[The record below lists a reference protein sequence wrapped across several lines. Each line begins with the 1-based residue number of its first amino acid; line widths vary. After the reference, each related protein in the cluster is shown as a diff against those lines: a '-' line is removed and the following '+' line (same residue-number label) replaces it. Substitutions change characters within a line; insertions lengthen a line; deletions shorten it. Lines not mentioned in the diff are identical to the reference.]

1 MTKHNL
7 TKHLSWL
14 ITSNP
19 AVPPAP
25 NTPRHGQSS
34 QRVTFLEPER
44 PSLTESQ
51 PLEVPVLGVQAA
63 SAQKNARSPQTAP
76 EFARPLFPASALN
89 AQDKD
94 DMARLH
100 SAPKSNNKHRLLSET
115 IPVALQNPSL
125 TSRTP
130 GKSLTDNYSAR
141 YDRRTEG
148 KCSLRFLA
156 CLGLHDNSADI
167 ASSISRTTTKRQVQS
182 SSQLFAPGSRSARQ
196 EPLALDLTRDYDH
209 TSSSST
215 VEAFGDARPVWRE
228 DSATRKE
235 PLVDKGKK
243 RKSDELELDELQAV
257 HPLRL
262 SQGSFTAIDAFSDDG
277 TPSKA
282 FPTPRKTTM
291 QRPSKRISSSRD
303 RALQL
308 SAVDKDFDDDLD
320 SPNTLGKHTDH
331 IALRSPSHGSPCGL
345 SGSQPLRLKAE
356 PKPEPYNSSSSRRV
370 AIADSEEE
378 YDEGESA
385 EWNPLVKSEATT
397 CVDRPLHAPSSQ
409 IRISQQPV
417 KAENISDEPGSA
429 TLRQEGSI
437 GQPQIAHTGSGAS
450 PFQRDSPTK
459 LPTTY
464 TPSQPLTSS
473 DGSNAPAYYADAFA
487 VQAFLNWQHNRLQAF
502 LDDLCTKKRSLVDAI
517 YNCDAGRSTT
527 LMPIEEMERLAHSCN
542 TKIEA
547 INRLL
552 SLREDHL
559 QLSKQREQVKTYI
572 ISAIQENQDPSS
584 KDAESLKILTQ
595 RISQIERGI
604 SRNLVEASLP
614 NFEHLASLH
623 GGAVTPRTAFNLTG
637 EHSTTLV
644 QSTQANPYLQ
654 LPAESNA
661 GSSKSS
667 GLANA
672 QYVQQTQQPHNVPG
686 TPKRNMIDSTS
697 RMHTSPLRTYTSSA
711 PSKGNTAYFSPKK
724 PKLPQHESLKDV
736 RGSVSNS
743 SPSKDPF
750 GGCPVDDMSVFGDE
764 ENDENCYQTNM
775 ASPPGIGRDD
785 DEYGQEDDDVD
796 MLQVAEELE
805 NQHKR
810 PVTQLN
816 RDYRN
821 VFAETSGN
829 APHPDPPKPPAAF
842 APLPPQNSQ
851 MQHRWSKDVKA
862 AMKDRFHLRGFRPN
876 QLEAINATLAGKDAF
891 VLMPTGGGKSLCY
904 QLPSIIS
911 SGKTQGV
918 TVVISPLLSL
928 MQDQVEHLQKLKVQA
943 LLINSEVTSE
953 HRKLVQGCLRDAKP
967 ERFCQLLYI
976 TPEMINKSQAMLSIF
991 RDLHLRRKL
1000 ARIVI
1005 DEAHC
1010 VSQWGHDFRPDY
1022 KLLGEVRQQFRGVP
1036 VIALTATATE
1046 NVKLD
1051 VIHNLGI
1058 QNCEVFTQSFNRPNL
1073 TYEVRSKG
1081 KAKEVLESM
1090 AETIT
1095 KSYRNQS
1102 GIIYCLSKK
1111 NCQDVAEKLRE
1122 EYQIKAHHYHAALE
1136 PEEKKRVQK
1145 DWQNG
1150 THHVIVATIAFG
1162 MGIDKPD
1169 VRYVIHHTI
1178 PKSLEGYYQ
1187 ETGRAGRDGKRSGC
1201 FLYYGYQDTSAL
1213 KRMIDDGE
1221 GSWEQKERQ
1230 RKMLRNVV
1238 QFCENRSDCRRVQVL
1253 NYFNE
1258 SFKREDCAGS
1268 CDNCTSNSTFETQDL
1283 SEFAVAA
1290 INLVRR
1296 VEHDNVTLLHCVDV
1310 LRGGKNKKMT
1320 ELQHDKLEEYGR
1332 GSRLD
1337 RGTVERLFYRLISEE
1352 ALTEHN
1358 KINKA
1363 GFAIQYV
1370 HVSNSVPGYRQE

>member
-1 MTKHNL
+1 
-7 TKHLSWL
+7 
-14 ITSNP
+14 
-19 AVPPAP
+19 
-25 NTPRHGQSS
+25 
-34 QRVTFLEPER
+34 LEPER
-44 PSLTESQ
+44 PSLTEFQ
-51 PLEVPVLGVQAA
+51 PLEIPVFGVQGG
-63 SAQKNARSPQTAP
+63 SAQNNARSAQTAP

-89 AQDKD
+89 ALDKD
-94 DMARLH
+94 DMARLQ

-115 IPVALQNPSL
+115 IPVALQSPTV

-148 KCSLRFLA
+148 KCSLHCLE
-156 CLGLHDNSADI
+156 CLGLHEESADI

-182 SSQLFAPGSRSARQ
+182 SSQLFAPGSRSARK

-215 VEAFGDARPVWRE
+215 VEAFGDSRPVWRE

-243 RKSDELELDELQAV
+243 RKSDDLELDELQAV
-257 HPLRL
+257 QPLRL

-282 FPTPRKTTM
+282 FLTPRKTTL

-303 RALQL
+303 CALQL
-308 SAVDKDFDDDLD
+308 PAEDKDFNDDLD

-331 IALRSPSHGSPCGL
+331 IALRSPSHRSPCGL
-345 SGSQPLRLKAE
+345 SASQPSPVKTE
-356 PKPEPYNSSSSRRV
+356 PKPEPYNGGSSRRV

-378 YDEGESA
+378 DEEGEPA
-385 EWNPLVKSEATT
+385 EWNSHVKSEATT

-409 IRISQQPV
+409 TRICQQPV
-417 KAENISDEPGSA
+417 KAENVSDEPSSA

-437 GQPQIAHTGSGAS
+437 GQPQLAHTNSGAS

-459 LPTTY
+459 LPTTC

-473 DGSNAPAYYADAFA
+473 DGSNTFAYYAHTSE
-487 VQAFLNWQHNRLQAF
+487 VQAFLNLQHTRLQKF
-502 LDDLCTKKRSLVDAI
+502 LDDLCTERQSIADAI
-517 YNCDAGRSTT
+517 YNCNLGRSTT
-527 LMPIEEMERLAHSCN
+527 LMPIEEMQRLNQSCN

-552 SLREDHL
+552 PLREKHL
-559 QLSKQREQVKTYI
+559 QLSEQREQVKAYI
-572 ISAIQENQDPSS
+572 ISAIHENQDPSFY
-584 KDAESLKILTQ
+584 KKETESQTILTQ
-595 RISQIERGI
+595 RISQTERGI

-614 NFEHLASLH
+614 TFEQSASLH
-623 GGAVTPRTAFNLTG
+623 GGALAPRTTSHLAG

-644 QSTQANPYLQ
+644 QSTQANPHLQ
-654 LPAESNA
+654 LLAESNA
-661 GSSKSS
+661 DSSKPS
-667 GLANA
+667 GLANT
-672 QYVQQTQQPHNVPG
+672 QYVQQTQHPHNVPG
-686 TPKRNMIDSTS
+686 TPKKNLFDSTS
-697 RMHTSPLRTYTSSA
+697 RVHASPLRTYTSSA
-711 PSKGNTAYFSPKK
+711 APKVNTAYFSPKK
-724 PKLPQHESLKDV
+724 RKPTQYESPKGV
-736 RGSVSNS
+736 RGSVGNS
-743 SPSKDPF
+743 SPNKDPLP
-750 GGCPVDDMSVFGDE
+750 GCPVDDMSAFGDE
-764 ENDENCYQTNM
+764 ENVETCYQTNM
-775 ASPPGIGRDD
+775 ASPPGIDRGD

-810 PVTQLN
+810 PVSQTN

-829 APHPDPPKPPAAF
+829 TPRPDPPKPPAAF

-928 MQDQVEHLQKLKVQA
+928 MQDQVEHLQKLKIQA

-953 HRKLVQGCLRDAKP
+953 HKKLVQGCLRNAKP
-967 ERFCQLLYI
+967 EKFCQLLYI
-976 TPEMINKSQAMLSIF
+976 TPEMINKSQAMISIF

-1122 EYQIKAHHYHAALE
+1122 EYQIRAHHYHAALE

-1352 ALTEHN
+1352 ALTELN

-1370 HVSNSVPGYRQE
+1370 HVSNSFAQYRQE